1 MRPKNDYGIHLGR
14 NLPRS
19 DSSEIPHPAP
29 VRCVWEAGRIDSGSD
44 SRLTVQLTNEH
55 REISRDL
62 ERLRARAR
70 ESEIA
75 QSSRIMYFNQLAES
89 ISDHFRKEEQF
100 LFPVLDRALGSAICD
115 RLRGEHAEITS
126 IAKKLSQETRLPEE
140 SFSKLEELFRAHTST
155 EENVLFWYLD
165 LKQPTEASSRAYGSC
180 DLSGRVL

>member
-19 DSSEIPHPAP
+19 DSTETHRPAR
-29 VRCVWEAGRIDSGSD
+29 VRCVWEANKVEPGSD
-44 SRLTVQLTNEH
+44 SKLTVQLTNEH

-62 ERLRARAR
+62 ERLRAHAR
-70 ESEIA
+70 DSKVVA
-75 QSSRIMYFNQLAES
+75 QSSRTMYFNQLAES
-89 ISDHFRKEEQF
+89 INDHFRREEQM

-165 LKQPTEASSRAYGSC
+165 LQQPTE
-180 DLSGRVL
+180 

>member
-1 MRPKNDYGIHLGR
+1 M
-14 NLPRS
+14 PRS
-19 DSSEIPHPAP
+19 DSPETHRPAR
-29 VRCVWEAGRIDSGSD
+29 VRCVWQTDRVEPGSD

-62 ERLRARAR
+62 EGLRARAR
-70 ESEIA
+70 ESEVVA
-75 QSSRIMYFNQLAES
+75 QSSRIMYFNQLTES
-89 ISDHFRKEEQF
+89 INDHFRREEQL